1 MLGASA
7 LCEYSISDQNIL
19 LAGVA
24 ELNGV
29 ASTANA
35 AIGIMSGVSTLV
47 PAFTQTSTGTFI
59 SSGANAE
66 LDFSYTKT
74 SVGVRLR
81 LGASTPTPEFTQDTD
96 PNIIASGVATKTG
109 VFTQTSAGD
118 LLFINITPDADE
130 TYTTITPSGAE
141 TWTEIEV

>member
-7 LCEYSISDQNIL
+7 LSEYSISDQGIL
-19 LAGVA
+19 LAGVS
-24 ELNGV
+24 EMSGI
-29 ASTANA
+29 ASSANA
-35 AIGIMSGVSTLV
+35 GVGIMSGVSTLV
-47 PAFTQTSTGTFI
+47 PAFTQASTGTFI

-81 LGASTPTPEFTQDTD
+81 LGVSTPTPEFTQDTD

>member
-74 SVGVRLR
+74 SAGVRLR
-81 LGASTPTPEFTQDTD
+81 LGVSTPTPEFTQDTD

-109 VFTQTSAGD
+109 VFAQTSTGD
-118 LLFINITPDADE
+118 LLFENIAPAADE